1 MSEAPGGLVEERHI
15 GLMIAVPIFLLI
27 NAVLAYFGG
36 RMMSNMQH
44 KSNEDVLTA
53 HYLGGRSF
61 GPILSLGTMVRLIL
75 GPNRYVKLLLFYSFA
90 FVARPLLLPT
100 FLVCQYILRLCRHRY
115 AK

>member
-1 MSEAPGGLVEERHI
+1 MSEAPGGLVEERYI

-44 KSNEDVLTA
+44 KSSEDVLTA

-61 GPILSLGTMVRLIL
+61 GPILSLGTMVRLTSDQIDMSAPIIL
-75 GPNRYVKLLLFYSFA
+75 LICVCRAA
-90 FVARPLLLPT
+90 FNAPY
-100 FLVCQYILRLCRHRY
+100 FF
-115 AK
+115 